1 MFQVSE
7 QVGHETYYCPK
18 LGLANPKPSQA
29 TVRFSVNT
37 PRAGV
42 EQQEPPPKA
51 SWRDKAETATDSA
64 TAPDSSSPTANTTQE
79 ASGIPSLPSRW
90 SESSPVADEAHQAAS
105 AEAPEEE
112 QADTSSGAD
121 MYKKYAQEAQAAGR
135 SALPSEAVDAPVAG
149 SSMVH
154 DAAASGQPS
163 LNATTSQQIPVT
175 TKIHL
180 RMSTEENCAVE
191 SGSGGT
197 NLAADDAHSFLSD
210 LTGRDI
216 RGSTQVATP
225 RDPIQKEG
233 LTTTQLKDLEE
244 CRPLKNNSSTFMDDM
259 L

>member
-1 MFQVSE
+1 M
-7 QVGHETYYCPK
+7 
-18 LGLANPKPSQA
+18 
-29 TVRFSVNT
+29 
-37 PRAGV
+37 

-51 SWRDKAETATDSA
+51 SWRDEAETATDSA
-64 TAPDSSSPTANTTQE
+64 AAPGSGSPTANTTQE
-79 ASGIPSLPSRW
+79 ASGSPSLPSRW
-90 SESSPVADEAHQAAS
+90 SEPSPAAEEAHQAAS
-105 AEAPEEE
+105 AAAPEGE

-135 SALPSEAVDAPVAG
+135 SALPSEAVDVAG

-154 DAAASGQPS
+154 DAAANDETQPTP
-163 LNATTSQQIPVT
+163 NGTTSQQIPVT
-175 TKIHL
+175 TKIHFPK
-180 RMSTEENCAVE
+180 STEEDCAVE
-191 SGSGGT
+191 SSCDGA
-197 NLAADDAHSFLSD
+197 NLATDDAHSFLSD

-233 LTTTQLKDLEE
+233 LTADQLKDLEE